1 MSRPTPGRVC
11 PGPHLAGGLSRP
23 TPSRGVQA
31 QAQGV
36 SKPRPG
42 GCIPACTEADPPI
55 RQVLLQAVRIL
66 LECILVNTIFLIII
80 KYEELKNKLKKP
92 ENAVKTACKY
102 LRTDITQSDVIQ
114 YVVIY
119 HL

>member
-1 MSRPTPGRVC
+1 M
-11 PGPHLAGGLSRP
+11 
-23 TPSRGVQA
+23 
-31 QAQGV
+31 
-36 SKPRPG
+36 
-42 GCIPACTEADPPI
+42 
-55 RQVLLQAVRIL
+55 
-66 LECILVNTIFLIII
+66 NTIFLIII

-92 ENAVKTACKY
+92 ENAVKSACKY